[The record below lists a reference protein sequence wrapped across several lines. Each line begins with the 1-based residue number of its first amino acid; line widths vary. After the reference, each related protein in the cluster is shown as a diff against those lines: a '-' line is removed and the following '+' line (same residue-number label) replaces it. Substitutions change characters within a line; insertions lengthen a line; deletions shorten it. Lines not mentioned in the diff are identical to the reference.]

1 MRESK
6 ASNGNAEFGR
16 VNAVI
21 EEIDTHLVNLA
32 QGHATDRQI
41 IQGVQDVN
49 TTILKEVNRIKN
61 ALNAV
66 VSDIAILQ
74 LQNNP
79 KGGEKMRV
87 KVSAEKS
94 VATKVV
100 DVGVEEI
107 HQELCTK
114 TIMIIIDGPM
124 ATICI

>member
-107 HQELCTK
+107 H
-114 TIMIIIDGPM
+114 
-124 ATICI
+124 